1 MKRSG
6 KRLLIAGNWK
16 MNLNR
21 TMAIDLAGEF
31 ATADL
36 PTEVD
41 VCICPP
47 YVYLDAVGIRIHG
60 TRIQLGSQDVYFE
73 PPGAFTG
80 EISTSMLSDVG
91 CDFVILGH
99 SERRNVI
106 GESNE
111 LINRKVKAVLNAKLT
126 PILCLGEL
134 LEQREAGKTLDVV
147 QNQFDGSLAGISAEQ
162 MARIVLAYEPVWAIG
177 TGKTATPEQA
187 QEVHSD
193 LRKIMAKC
201 YNSAIAQDVRILYG
215 GSVKPSNA
223 SELLS
228 QADIDGALVGGAS
241 LDSDGFLQIIAAGR
255 TAATV

>member
-1 MKRSG
+1 MRSE

-16 MNLNR
+16 MNLDR
-21 TMAIDLAGEF
+21 RMAIDLAGEL

-47 YVYLDAVGIRIHG
+47 YVYLDAVGNRIRG

-91 CDFVILGH
+91 CEFVILGH

-111 LINRKVKAVLNAKLT
+111 LINRKVCSVLAAGLI
-126 PILCLGEL
+126 PILCIGEL
-134 LEQREAGKTLDVV
+134 LEEREAGNTRSVV
-147 QNQFDGSLAGISAEQ
+147 ENQLTGSLAGISADQ
-162 MARIVLAYEPVWAIG
+162 LQGIVLAYEPVWAIG

-187 QEVHSD
+187 QEVHCD
-193 LRKIMAKC
+193 LRKIMSDR
-201 YNSAIAQDVRILYG
+201 YNPAIARDVRILYG
-215 GSVKPSNA
+215 GSVKASNA
-223 SELLS
+223 CELLS

-241 LDSDGFLQIIAAGR
+241 LDADGFLQIIAAGR